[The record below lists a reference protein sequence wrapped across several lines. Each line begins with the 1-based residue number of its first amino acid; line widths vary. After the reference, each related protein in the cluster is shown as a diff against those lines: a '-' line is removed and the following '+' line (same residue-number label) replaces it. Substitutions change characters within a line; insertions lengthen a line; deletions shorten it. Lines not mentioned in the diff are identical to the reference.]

1 MLGTPGFN
9 AHSPGP
15 IGDVTPSTLAG
26 TTLNLT
32 SSAIQFTTGYD
43 GSNYFTVAVSSNGA
57 CTINSVTSNVQD
69 IVWQINGAS
78 IFEIAFNGATVKGNR
93 AYNINDAVRTSTPRY
108 LVAGGGG
115 IADPT
120 STGGFQG
127 VCYNG
132 ATYVANFEA
141 TSTLLNFLLPLITN
155 TTSLPTSNPHVV
167 GQLYSN
173 VGIVTVSAG

>member
-1 MLGTPGFN
+1 MIGTTGFN
-9 AHSPGP
+9 SHNPGP

-93 AYNINDAVRTSTPRY
+93 GYNINDAVRTSTPRF

-120 STGGFQG
+120 SSGGFQG
-127 VCYNG
+127 VCWNG
-132 ATYVANFEA
+132 AAYVKNFEA
-141 TSTLLNFLLPLITN
+141 TATTFAHSLPIITN
-155 TTSLPTSNPHVV
+155 TTSLPTSDPGVS
-167 GQLYSN
+167 GQLWNSSG
-173 VGIVTVSAG
+173 VVHVSP